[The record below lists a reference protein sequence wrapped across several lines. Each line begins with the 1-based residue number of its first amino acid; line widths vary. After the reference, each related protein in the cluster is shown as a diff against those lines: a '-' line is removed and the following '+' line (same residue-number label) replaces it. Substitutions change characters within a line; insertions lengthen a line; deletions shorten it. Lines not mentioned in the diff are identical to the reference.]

1 MFLEDE
7 SDTRGTT
14 DHLTVI
20 CGEDQEVD
28 QEAVVEDQEA
38 EEEGKEGQAVLEVH
52 HLEESVGAR
61 NSPDSYQI
69 SPLSLLSPTQRNP
82 GEALTFG
89 MTRISKK
96 REKKKD

>member
-1 MFLEDE
+1 MFLEGE

-28 QEAVVEDQEA
+28 QEAVVEDKEA

-52 HLEESVGAR
+52 HLEVVGAR
-61 NSPDSYQI
+61 NFPDSYQI
-69 SPLSLLSPTQRNP
+69 SPLSLLSPTPRNP
-82 GEALTFG
+82 GEVLTFG

-96 REKKKD
+96 RETKRIK

>member
-1 MFLEDE
+1 MFLEGE
-7 SDTRGTT
+7 SDTTGTT

-38 EEEGKEGQAVLEVH
+38 EEGKEGQAVLEVH
-52 HLEESVGAR
+52 QESVGAR
-61 NSPDSYQI
+61 NFPDSYQI

-96 REKKKD
+96 KEKKKD

>member
-1 MFLEDE
+1 MFLEGE

-38 EEEGKEGQAVLEVH
+38 EEEGKEVLEV

-61 NSPDSYQI
+61 NFPDSYQI

-96 REKKKD
+96 KEKKKD